1 MFSFL
6 LPVYSISPPL
16 TICLFGYTIII
27 PLLILISLFSPLN
40 EYTLKY
46 WLSILFLYN
55 VVVMINAIIE
65 IIIKPIL
72 NCFFILY
79 HSPFQFH
86 VKLLI

>member
-1 MFSFL
+1 M
-6 LPVYSISPPL
+6 
-16 TICLFGYTIII
+16 FGYTIII

-65 IIIKPIL
+65 IIIT
-72 NCFFILY
+72 
-79 HSPFQFH
+79 
-86 VKLLI
+86 